1 MTWPEPVQRVTAVLR
16 AAAVDSNVQE
26 FPEGTLTAQDAAT
39 AIGCDLGQIVKSIVF
54 SCEGSYILALVPGDR
69 RADEAKVAAAAGVI
83 QVKICSAGEVVA
95 ATGFEP
101 GAVAPFPQRAIWRA
115 FIERTVFQH
124 KQVWIGAG
132 SATHM
137 AALAP
142 ADLQRLARANQA
154 DLAARR

>member
-1 MTWPEPVQRVTAVLR
+1 VWPEPVQRVTAFLR
-16 AAAVDSNVQE
+16 AAAVDSSVQE
-26 FPEGTLTAQDAAT
+26 FPEGTLTAQAAAT
-39 AIGCDLGQIVKSIVF
+39 AIGCDLRQIVKSIVF
-54 SCEGSYILALVPGDR
+54 ACEGAYILALVPGDR

-83 QVKICSAGEVVA
+83 GVRIGSSQEVVA

-101 GAVAPFPQRAIWRA
+101 GAVAPFPQRAVWRA
-115 FIERTVFQH
+115 YLERTLLQH
-124 KQVWIGAG
+124 KRVWIGAG

-142 ADLQRLARANQA
+142 TDLQRLARAQPA